1 MLDLTLSNN
10 RRKKCGMSFH
20 DLLPTA
26 LKGSEEGKE
35 NIPAHTPPA
44 SAPVTAAPVSS
55 AASTAPEAIASSDN
69 SSSSSYQPRPAS
81 GGSNAFPA
89 PPQPNPGGWAAGRVG
104 AASADGGGEDSRPGV
119 PKVKRAM
126 PSVLSRWPPSQ
137 QGQDV

>member
-1 MLDLTLSNN
+1 
-10 RRKKCGMSFH
+10 MSYH

-35 NIPAHTPPA
+35 NIPAHTPSA
-44 SAPVTAAPVSS
+44 SAPTVAAPVSS
-55 AASTAPEAIASSDN
+55 AASSAPVPSASSDT
-69 SSSSSYQPRPAS
+69 SSSYQPRPAS

-89 PPQPNPGGWAAGRVG
+89 SSQPIAPKSNPGGWAAGRAGVE
-104 AASADGGGEDSRPGV
+104 SADGGGDDPKPGV